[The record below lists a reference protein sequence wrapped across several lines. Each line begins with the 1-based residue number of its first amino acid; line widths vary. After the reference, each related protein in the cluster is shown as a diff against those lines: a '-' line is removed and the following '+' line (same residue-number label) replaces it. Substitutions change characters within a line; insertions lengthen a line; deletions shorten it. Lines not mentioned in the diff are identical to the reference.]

1 MARTMMV
8 LSWAVRWGWR
18 DGRRGEERRKER
30 DVGERARYA
39 LAMDKSHLS
48 AHQRHF

>member
-8 LSWAVRWGWR
+8 LSWAVRRGWR

-39 LAMDKSHLS
+39 LAMDKSYLS